1 MAEWLAWWPLTAK
14 RFGSEVVSLSPGWG
28 RVETLD
34 QCRKDCLV
42 DPWSS
47 WRSCS
52 GPCGHQKQIRGRKLC
67 CDEALKPWNWEH
79 CLQHCNLPN
88 TFENLQFKQCRVCKN
103 GGKLLSIS
111 DPCICSSRYKGD
123 CCEDEVKCSDNP
135 CKHGTCSVHSSSFVC
150 TCYPGYKGIDCDIR
164 KTCSDGITCQNGGS
178 CQDGSNGF
186 QCQCSNRFLGEFC
199 EKAITCSDS
208 PCQNGGS
215 CSNTGSSFQC
225 KCLPTHTGNLCEKV
239 ILCSSQPCLHGT
251 CTDTP
256 SGFSCACDVKH
267 TGAKCDQLIKCVNSP
282 CVHGSC
288 QDTITGFTCNCDP
301 KFSGITCDTR
311 KIIYS

>member
-1 MAEWLAWWPLTAK
+1 MF
-14 RFGSEVVSLSPGWG
+14 RSLLFHLINVYALFT
-28 RVETLD
+28 VETLD

-123 CCEDEVKCSDNP
+123 CCEGRNENIKSPNQLMIIANP
-135 CKHGTCSVHSSSFVC
+135 G
-150 TCYPGYKGIDCDIR
+150 
-164 KTCSDGITCQNGGS
+164 KT
-178 CQDGSNGF
+178 
-186 QCQCSNRFLGEFC
+186 
-199 EKAITCSDS
+199 
-208 PCQNGGS
+208 
-215 CSNTGSSFQC
+215 
-225 KCLPTHTGNLCEKV
+225 
-239 ILCSSQPCLHGT
+239 
-251 CTDTP
+251 
-256 SGFSCACDVKH
+256 
-267 TGAKCDQLIKCVNSP
+267 
-282 CVHGSC
+282 
-288 QDTITGFTCNCDP
+288 
-301 KFSGITCDTR
+301 
-311 KIIYS
+311 